1 MRIHLF
7 LRFIAILFIYKSMEE
22 APLNNVSCVNHRDD
36 QITFGNLAKSIT
48 CNMRIN
54 NELLTEN
61 RRVSFNTGSYLNSND
76 LEKDTTTNKPENLS
90 PVLWFYSLS
99 KKKKICIGLSC
110 LLFLLLL
117 IIALC
122 STKSSKDYKSNQH
135 STAYQE
141 ETKPSFTPD
150 PVQIR
155 LGLI

>member
-1 MRIHLF
+1 
-7 LRFIAILFIYKSMEE
+7 MEE
-22 APLNNVSCVNHRDD
+22 APLNIASCVNQRDD
-36 QITFGNLAKSIT
+36 QITFGNFAKSIS

-54 NELLTEN
+54 NEPQAEN
-61 RRVSFNTGSYLNSND
+61 ERVSFNTGSYLNSND
-76 LEKDTTTNKPENLS
+76 LEKNTTRNKPENLS

-99 KKKKICIGLSC
+99 KKKKICLGVSC
-110 LLFLLLL
+110 LFFLLLL

-122 STKSSKDYKSNQH
+122 SIKSSKDYKSNQN

-141 ETKPSFTPD
+141 DTKPSFTPE

>member
-1 MRIHLF
+1 
-7 LRFIAILFIYKSMEE
+7 MEE

-54 NELLTEN
+54 NEPQVEN
-61 RRVSFNTGSYLNSND
+61 GSVSFNTVSYLNSND
-76 LEKDTTTNKPENLS
+76 LEKDTTRKKPENLG
-90 PVLWFYSLS
+90 PVLWFNSLS
-99 KKKKICIGLSC
+99 KKKKICVGVSC
-110 LLFLLLL
+110 LFFLLLL

-122 STKSSKDYKSNQH
+122 SIKSSKDYKSNQN

-141 ETKPSFTPD
+141 DTKPSFTPE